1 MGSVHGSFFLL
12 TAPDRKEESSEQ
24 PLLGDLTVTGVTP
37 DSLHLSWTVAQGPFD
52 SFVIQYKDAQGQP
65 QTVPVAGDENEVT
78 VPGLESNRKYK
89 MNLYGLRGRQRVGPV
104 SVVAKTG
111 ESEPTLLAPG
121 PRQGLPPAP
130 PSISAV
136 LLLRPLPPSSQP
148 LFCPH
153 IPSQDSLPRLRLLTP
168 LPEFTF
174 PILNSQTLS
183 SRPFSF
189 SHGLQLL
196 LLDAFSPDSV
206 PGRHCWA
213 PALGSSTLTTWLLC
227 AGVAD
232 PGGQGTMLLQ
242 PLSTRKGVFLA
253 STPQLLVRLAPSLIC
268 LSCSST
274 SPAPPVR
281 W

>member
-24 PLLGDLTVTGVTP
+24 PLLGELTVTGVTP

-121 PRQGLPPAP
+121 PRQGCPPTP

-153 IPSQDSLPRLRLLTP
+153 VHPVHPGTLLAQALAPHTASQVHFPHSEQPDPLL
-168 LPEFTF
+168 
-174 PILNSQTLS
+174 Q
-183 SRPFSF
+183 
-189 SHGLQLL
+189 
-196 LLDAFSPDSV
+196 
-206 PGRHCWA
+206 A
-213 PALGSSTLTTWLLC
+213 P
-227 AGVAD
+227 
-232 PGGQGTMLLQ
+232 LLQ
-242 PLSTRKGVFLA
+242 PEFAAA
-253 STPQLLVRLAPSLIC
+253 SPGRLQS
-268 LSCSST
+268 
-274 SPAPPVR
+274 
-281 W
+281 

>member
-1 MGSVHGSFFLL
+1 M
-12 TAPDRKEESSEQ
+12 KEESSEQ
-24 PLLGDLTVTGVTP
+24 PLLGELTVTGVTP

-121 PRQGLPPAP
+121 PRQGCPPPTP

-148 LFCPH
+148 LFCPCVH
-153 IPSQDSLPRLRLLTP
+153 PGTPCPGSGSSHCFPSSLSPFRTARPSPSGPSTSARVCSCFSWTPSVLTQSLAITAGLLP
-168 LPEFTF
+168 
-174 PILNSQTLS
+174 S
-183 SRPFSF
+183 
-189 SHGLQLL
+189 
-196 LLDAFSPDSV
+196 
-206 PGRHCWA
+206 A
-213 PALGSSTLTTWLLC
+213 PA
-227 AGVAD
+227 
-232 PGGQGTMLLQ
+232 P
-242 PLSTRKGVFLA
+242 
-253 STPQLLVRLAPSLIC
+253 
-268 LSCSST
+268 
-274 SPAPPVR
+274 
-281 W
+281 